1 MGHDFENGRIA
12 SSGDGRVSP
21 SIDPKTITITPAKAT
36 PKPDAS
42 PEMAEAELWTKA
54 GFPSVTPTDGKA
66 SVQFILPENCVA
78 YYRRQDADRTPFIDI
93 LKAIGVIPN
102 CRYQVQDGEVCIY
115 RLSATG
121 DLAKL
126 IHISP
131 DGVELLHPGSTVP
144 LPEINSHM
152 AEELSA
158 KHFDDIVT
166 VNSDHIAAAAE
177 RLGIPW
183 PPIEPEPVAENV
195 PLLKFSLQGKAS
207 ELSKLALSVRP
218 MLGQVCL
225 SGQATIW
232 YAPPNSGKTLIGL
245 SLAGEAI
252 REKRLSAGNLY
263 YINAD
268 DNGTG
273 LAEKSRILDDLG
285 AHMLVPGFKDFRAT
299 DLQGLLLEMAKSDK
313 SKGVVVVIDTIKKFA
328 SLMDKKEASRFADA
342 CRQFVLHGGTVLAFA
357 HTNKNPSQNGNLKYA
372 GTTDLVED
380 FDAAYIIAPMDLD
393 QPGGEKVVRFD
404 CIKRRG
410 DSPDKV
416 AYAYSTEN
424 GLTYEQLL
432 ASVEAVTFDRLGEI
446 ERTIEQRTD
455 AELVEAVKS
464 CIRDGITTKM
474 HIASEAAKR
483 SITSGKGIIR
493 ILDRYTGD
501 DPAKHHWNFTV
512 GERGKHIFQLLSA
525 DDPGDPTSG

>member
-1 MGHDFENGRIA
+1 MEHDFENGRIA

-42 PEMAEAELWTKA
+42 PEMAEVELWTKA
-54 GFPSVTPTDGKA
+54 GFPSVTSTDGEA
-66 SVQFILPENCVA
+66 SVQFILPENCIA
-78 YYRRQDADRTPFIDI
+78 FYHRQDADRTPFIDFQ
-93 LKAIGVIPN
+93 KAIGVFPN
-102 CRYQVQDGEVCIY
+102 CRYQVQDGAVYIY

-121 DLAKL
+121 DLTKL
-126 IHISP
+126 KYISP
-131 DGVELLHPGSTVP
+131 DGVELLKPGASVP
-144 LPEINSHM
+144 LPEFNSYM

-158 KHFDDIVT
+158 KHFDDVVT
-166 VNSDHIAAAAE
+166 VNSDHIADAAE
-177 RLGIPW
+177 LLGIPW
-183 PPIEPEPVAENV
+183 PPIVPAPVAKEV
-195 PLLKFSLQGKAS
+195 PLLKFSLQGKAD
-207 ELSKLALSVRP
+207 ELREKALAATPL
-218 MLGQVCL
+218 LGQVCR

-252 REKRLSAGNLY
+252 RERRLEPGNLY
-263 YINAD
+263 YVNAD
-268 DNGTG
+268 DNSMG
-273 LAEKSRILDDLG
+273 LAQKARIFDDWG
-285 AHMLVPGFKDFRAT
+285 AHMLVPGFKDFRAAE
-299 DLQGLLLEMAKSDK
+299 LQNLLIEMARSDK
-313 SKGVVVVIDTIKKFA
+313 ARGVVLIIDTIKKFA
-328 SLMDKKEASRFADA
+328 SLMDKKDSSRFADA
-342 CRQFVLHGGTVLAFA
+342 CRQFVLQGGTVLALA
-357 HTNKNPSQNGNLKYA
+357 HTNKNPSASGRLKYA

-380 FDAAYIIAPMDLD
+380 FDAAFIIEPIDLE
-393 QPGGEKVVRFD
+393 QPGGEKVVRFESE
-404 CIKRRG
+404 KRRG
-410 DSPDKV
+410 DTPEK
-416 AYAYSTEN
+416 AAFAYSTEN

-455 AELVEAVKS
+455 IELVETVKA

-483 SITSGKGIIR
+483 SKTSGKGIIR
-493 ILDRYTGD
+493 ILDRYAGD
-501 DPAKHHWNFTV
+501 DPADHHWTFTV